1 MNHLNFRTTFTQDAE
16 YTAVQPLHF
25 PHNHKSHWVSIP
37 PPRNRKNSAI
47 CTHAD
52 QSLFSI
58 FISHNRRVSPDPSP
72 RLDSALCTR
81 AVSRSLNHNSE
92 PPSQFPKTAR
102 IPHFDHIQSI
112 AISITI
118 ANPHLNSYQP
128 QEFLTLHTIQSIAL
142 SITTASLLIPIFL
155 YQPQELT
162 APCTQFSQSLYQ
174 SQQRV
179 SPSQYIPIPTARIPH
194 FAHMQSIAL
203 SITTASVSLS
213 QSQVTASDQHFKA
226 HMQSVALL
234 ITTASPH
241 APTDRKIPLSTHAA
255 SRSFNH
261 HNSEPPAQLL
271 PIASK
276 FRTLQTCL
284 QSVLYQSQQRVPI
297 PTNRKNS
304 ALCAHAA
311 SRSFNHNSE
320 S

>member
-1 MNHLNFRTTFTQDAE
+1 MNHFRTTFTQDAE

-128 QEFLTLHTIQSIAL
+128 Q
-142 SITTASLLIPIFL
+142 
-155 YQPQELT
+155 
-162 APCTQFSQSLYQ
+162 
-174 SQQRV
+174 
-179 SPSQYIPIPTARIPH
+179 
-194 FAHMQSIAL
+194 HMQSIAL
-203 SITTASVSLS
+203 SITTASVSRSESQGTTRISHLS
-213 QSQVTASDQHFKA
+213 EPQSQFD
-226 HMQSVALL
+226 
-234 ITTASPH
+234 
-241 APTDRKIPLSTHAA
+241 
-255 SRSFNH
+255 
-261 HNSEPPAQLL
+261 
-271 PIASK
+271 
-276 FRTLQTCL
+276 
-284 QSVLYQSQQRVPI
+284 
-297 PTNRKNS
+297 PTNARIPHF
-304 ALCAHAA
+304 AYMQ
-311 SRSFNHNSE
+311 
-320 S
+320 